1 MAKPKT
7 PSKSEKE
14 KALTRTGAIIAA
26 IVGVTVILTFLI
38 KLPQEISASID
49 VFRATE
55 TLTPSNTPEPSAT
68 FTPAPTN
75 TDFPTATFTLEPTF
89 TPQPTITATLVPS
102 KTPTKIPTSTPT
114 IPPAVFRGF
123 DKNCISKTY
132 WYPTP
137 QFPSDNLT
145 LDKNNCW
152 NLTSWGIVSENQAL
166 KFIVSDDIFNDRVTR
181 SIYTTIGS
189 NIVIEFKIKVTSLTS
204 ASDMDGAVFI
214 GLGNKTSYSEPGY
227 FLKWVVPARETK
239 PYFEY
244 APDYFQYY
252 EPRIEYSFGDVQTI
266 KIVINGSD
274 VSIQING
281 VEKRLSL
288 HPSKREV
295 LWIGYSTPASNNY
308 VNAVISDFRIYDK

>member
-1 MAKPKT
+1 MSKHKSPPKNDQD
-7 PSKSEKE
+7 
-14 KALTRTGAIIAA
+14 KALSRRNIIIAS
-26 IVGVTVILTFLI
+26 IVGITVILTFLI
-38 KLPQEISASID
+38 ELPPKISTAIE

-55 TLTPSNTPEPSAT
+55 TLTSTNTPEPSAT
-68 FTPAPTN
+68 FTLAPTN
-75 TDFPTATFTLEPTF
+75 ADLPTATFTLEPTS
-89 TPQPTITATLVPS
+89 TPQPTNTA
-102 KTPTKIPTSTPT
+102 TKIPTSTPT
-114 IPPAVFRGF
+114 IPPAVFRGL

-145 LDKNNCW
+145 LDKNSCW
-152 NLTSWGIVSENQAL
+152 NLTSWGILAENQTL

-181 SIYTTIGS
+181 SIYTTIGN
-189 NIVIEFKIKVTSLTS
+189 NIVIEFKVKVTSLTS

-214 GLGNKTSYSEPGY
+214 GLGSKSSYSEPGY

-239 PYFEY
+239 PYFEF
-244 APDYFQYY
+244 APDYFSYY
-252 EPRIEYSFGDVQTI
+252 EPRIEYSFGDVQSI

-281 VEKRLSL
+281 VEVKHPSL

-295 LWIGYSTPASNNY
+295 LWIGYTTPASNNY
-308 VNAVISDFRIYDK
+308 VNAVISEFRIYDK